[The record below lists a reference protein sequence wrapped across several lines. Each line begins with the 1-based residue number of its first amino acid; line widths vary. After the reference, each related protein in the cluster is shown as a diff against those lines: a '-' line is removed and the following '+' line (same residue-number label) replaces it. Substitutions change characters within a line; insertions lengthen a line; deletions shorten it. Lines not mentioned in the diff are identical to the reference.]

1 MLARMLRQGPAH
13 DQDASQRAASSSY
26 GLHSPAL
33 FMAINPLPSA
43 QAGVPA
49 CQKGLDAGRMLRQG
63 PAQDEGACQQP
74 VSWCLGSRDLHLLW
88 SQQLLGHFKWPD
100 TSNPGRMPRQCSAHR
115 EKVANEMRVSL
126 PHCRPEAGQDA
137 VRGHQGDGMVR
148 EKWCDLK
155 VGLPASEGLP
165 GSLGAAIPRDPLAES
180 GDRALFVTCQ
190 HPPHLD
196 APRCLGAAG
205 MQ

>member
-1 MLARMLRQGPAH
+1 MSAPSNHSLLRALRRGPVQNLHELRQRGGLLPGAHAGIPARQERLDAGRMLRQGPAH

-100 TSNPGRMPRQCSAHR
+100 TSQSR
-115 EKVANEMRVSL
+115 
-126 PHCRPEAGQDA
+126 PHATPVLCA
-137 VRGHQGDGMVR
+137 
-148 EKWCDLK
+148 
-155 VGLPASEGLP
+155 
-165 GSLGAAIPRDPLAES
+165 
-180 GDRALFVTCQ
+180 
-190 HPPHLD
+190 
-196 APRCLGAAG
+196 
-205 MQ
+205 